1 MGGSSDGGTS
11 DTTSD
16 LSPFGPSKD
25 SDLHTGA
32 NYGLSARETKKKKAE
47 DRKKS
52 FQNYQKQ
59 RDAAKKGIDITITPR
74 EAQTVRSNASL
85 AMDFD
90 KKARESKVNIPGLTG
105 VAMSTI
111 SSINYSNIAAGLRG
125 GGFAVSD
132 AKTGEVVGVVKDGVY
147 SGNVGFSPIGRKDAT
162 FSNNQYSVTEAEMGG
177 GENDGPTETVS
188 NTAPRNMTRST
199 SPTISTASRRALMSG
214 AGGGAS
220 RRNLL

>member
-1 MGGSSDGGTS
+1 MGGSSEDS
-11 DTTSD
+11 
-16 LSPFGPSKD
+16 GPSD
-25 SDLHTGA
+25 SDFGRAHGGS
-32 NYGLSARETKKKKAE
+32 YGKAPSFSDSGKQSRERRARE
-47 DRKKS
+47 RKKS
-52 FQNYQKQ
+52 FQNYQRQ
-59 RDAAKKGIDITITPR
+59 RDAAKKGIDITITPK

-132 AKTGEVVGVVKDGVY
+132 SKTGEVVGVVKDGVY

-162 FSNNQYSVTEAEMGG
+162 FSNNQYSVSEAEMGG

-188 NTAPRNMTRST
+188 NTTPRNMTRST
-199 SPTISTASRRALMSG
+199 SPTVSAASRRALISG
-214 AGGGAS
+214 AGGSAA